1 MVRKFD
7 AIARPYTEIRSLCQ
21 YEYWFIC
28 RLQVRGGKA
37 IGMVSEGDS
46 RALAAEGIKAWKL
59 LHNMTD
65 LRYGRCGGG
74 SVSRIQN
81 ILPVKEEGYMSNEN
95 LESKRW
101 GIAIAAIVM
110 QLCLGTVYAWSVFK
124 KPLIATHGWGEV
136 QTQYTFM
143 IFMFTIGC
151 AAAFGGTLVDKKGP
165 RFVATIGG
173 ILFGISTL
181 LSGYADQ
188 VGSLPLLYLA
198 YGILG
203 GLGNGFGYVTPIAT
217 LIRWFPDKRGLVTG
231 LAVMGFGLGAFFMG
245 KIAPAMINSFAG
257 GMTASGVA
265 QTFYIWGV
273 VFLVCVVGAA
283 QMLKNPPA
291 GWLPAGFTPS
301 ASTVSAAD
309 SLTFG
314 EAVKTPQWWMLWGM
328 LFLNISAG
336 LGLISQLSPLAQE
349 YYKPLLTDPAVL
361 ANPEAL
367 TKALAVAGGTVVSV
381 SAIFNGL
388 GRLFWARV
396 SDIKAVGR
404 RGVFGTMFASQAV
417 IYILVALGIIN
428 SYWLFL
434 VAACY
439 LLACYGGGFATMPAF
454 AADNFGPGYIGK
466 VYGFMLTAWACAG
479 IVGPLAFARFK
490 AQALFIAAGLLCVGF
505 VIDLMFRGRQ
515 VKKA

>member
-1 MVRKFD
+1 M
-7 AIARPYTEIRSLCQ
+7 AS
-21 YEYWFIC
+21 
-28 RLQVRGGKA
+28 
-37 IGMVSEGDS
+37 
-46 RALAAEGIKAWKL
+46 
-59 LHNMTD
+59 
-65 LRYGRCGGG
+65 
-74 SVSRIQN
+74 
-81 ILPVKEEGYMSNEN
+81 EN

-101 GIAIAAIVM
+101 GIAMAAIVM

-124 KPLIATHGWGEV
+124 KPLIGAHGWGETE
-136 QTQYTFM
+136 TQLTFM

-165 RFVATIGG
+165 KFVATVGG
-173 ILFGISTL
+173 ILFGAATL
-181 LSGYADQ
+181 LSGVADQ
-188 VGSLPLLYLA
+188 MGSLPLLYLS
-198 YGILG
+198 YGIIG
-203 GLGNGFGYVTPIAT
+203 GLGNGFCYVTPIAT

-231 LAVMGFGLGAFFMG
+231 LAVMGFGFGAFFMG
-245 KIAPAMINSFAG
+245 KIAPAMIIAYKG
-257 GMTASGVA
+257 GLTASGVA

-273 VFLVCVVGAA
+273 IFLILVIGAA
-283 QMLKNPPA
+283 QLFKNPPA

-301 ASTVSAAD
+301 ASSVSAAD

-314 EAVKTPQWWMLWGM
+314 DAVKTPQWWMLWGM
-328 LFLNISAG
+328 LFLNVSAG

-349 YYKPLLTDPAVL
+349 YYKALIIDPTIL

-367 TKALAVAGGTVVSV
+367 TKALAVAGGTVVSI

-388 GRLFWARV
+388 GRLFWARM
-396 SDIKAVGR
+396 SDTIGR
-404 RGVFGTMFASQAV
+404 KGVFGFMFASQAV
-417 IYILVALGIIN
+417 IYLLVAMGIIS

-479 IVGPLAFARFK
+479 IIGPLAFAKFK
-490 AQALFIAAGLLCVGF
+490 AQSLYIAAALLCIGF
-505 VIDLMFRGRQ
+505 VLAIGF
-515 VKKA
+515 KKRESSKTA